1 MSESSI
7 ALWINT
13 ETNSLLPNWNT
24 FGSSSLPSIKQGDQV
39 EFEIHWVKSD
49 LSGQFMEEVVLPS
62 TSVIKVAVGVADA
75 VPTSGSFIYSFGG
88 DTVEIPYDATA
99 TAASTLINSLA
110 SIISAGGVSVLL
122 VNQRTFRI
130 TFNNFGSRSS
140 SACDA
145 TGLRPSANIYV
156 SIINVGSGSS
166 KAVHHLRP
174 KILPVA
180 YSDAF
185 TNTPA
190 PSITITSINSITNR
204 IKISPSP
211 KVGTFSIS
219 NGTKTTGALSVN
231 ASASTVLNALVSAT
245 ISNSTRTYSVA
256 KSGDYS
262 WDIYRTLGTSETLSI
277 TTSGIIGFSS
287 KTGVVDFNTFEVEDL
302 LAGNSSVS
310 AMLEVEYS
318 YAGSRHTIYQ
328 GAVTIVN
335 DLIEV
340 ANYSPSPFPAF
351 TMTEAPIDSEQYVR
365 KNSNWSILSIDGGT
379 Y

>member
-13 ETNSLLPNWNT
+13 ETGSLLPNWNS

-39 EFEIHWVKSD
+39 EFEVHWVKSD
-49 LSGQFMEEVVLPS
+49 LSGQFMEEVTLPS
-62 TSVIKVAVGVADA
+62 TSVIKLAVGVATA
-75 VPTSGSFIYSFGG
+75 VPTGGSFIYSFGG
-88 DTVEIPYDATA
+88 DSVVIPYDATA
-99 TAASTLINSLA
+99 TSAGTLINSLA
-110 SIISAGGVSVLL
+110 SITSAGGVSVSL
-122 VNQRTFRI
+122 VNQRTFRVA
-130 TFNNFGSRSS
+130 FNNIGSRTSS
-140 SACDA
+140 TCDA
-145 TGLRPSANIYV
+145 TGLVPSTNVYV
-156 SIINVGSGSS
+156 SVISAGSGSS
-166 KAVHHLRP
+166 RAVHHLRP
-174 KILPVA
+174 KVLPVA
-180 YSDAF
+180 YSDSF
-185 TNTPA
+185 TDTTAPA
-190 PSITITSINSITNR
+190 ITITAINSITNR

-231 ASASTVLNALVSAT
+231 ASASTILDALVSAT

-262 WDIYRTLGTSETLSI
+262 WDIYRTLGTTETLTVTS
-277 TTSGIIGFSS
+277 SGIIGFSS
-287 KTGVVDFNTFEVEDL
+287 KTGVIDFNTLEVEDL

-310 AMLEVEYS
+310 AMLEIEYS

-340 ANYSPSPFPAF
+340 ANYNPIPFPALI
-351 TMTEAPIDSEQYVR
+351 TEAPIDSEQYVR
-365 KNSNWSILSIDGGT
+365 KNSNWSILSVDGGT